1 MPNSCGRKGPRSI
14 GRMLSDG
21 ALFGKHKCP
30 RRLRPSPPLPQTN
43 RHPAR
48 CTPRRNPKDK
58 SLYSKHLEKAEDSSE
73 PEPSAVRNWQRMV
86 TYNDEPASD
95 QSVSPRPYNPVAG
108 FQDFEDSH
116 TVCLRHAS
124 SFLLRIHA
132 GLSGVVEILVAFS
145 PDEVCTAL
153 TARAPST
160 RAPQR
165 SAYRK
170 KIKPLFQLGT
180 EDSANRL

>member
-1 MPNSCGRKGPRSI
+1 VEEKAPGQLGACCQTVPFSGSTNARGASVRLPLFPKLTVIPQ
-14 GRMLSDG
+14 G
-21 ALFGKHKCP
+21 ALQGEIRKT
-30 RRLRPSPPLPQTN
+30 R
-43 RHPAR
+43 
-48 CTPRRNPKDK
+48 